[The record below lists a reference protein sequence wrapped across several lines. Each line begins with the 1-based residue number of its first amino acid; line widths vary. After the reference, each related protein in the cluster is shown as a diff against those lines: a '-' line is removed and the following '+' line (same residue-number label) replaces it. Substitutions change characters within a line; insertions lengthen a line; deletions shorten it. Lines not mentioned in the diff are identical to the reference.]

1 MPVQASTTSAISCGP
16 DLLADHR
23 VLDRSRPLG
32 GLDLLLQRR
41 GSGRRGSPRRHRG
54 RPRAAGAR
62 PRTRSSSICLRSVA
76 GALERGLLAL
86 PADLEPAQLLLPVG
100 EVGAQP
106 LEAVLGGLVGLAL
119 ERELLHLHP
128 VHGAT
133 ELVDLDRRALDL
145 HPQPRGRLVDE
156 VDRLVGQLAAADV
169 AVGEHR
175 RGHERGVGDLHAVVR
190 LVLLLQPAQDRDGV
204 LDARLAD
211 EDLLEAALE
220 RGVLLDPLAV
230 LVQRGRTDQVQLAAG
245 EHRLEHV
252 AGVHRGVAA
261 GARAD
266 DRVQLVDEGDDLAL
280 GALDLLEHGLEP
292 LLELAAVLRA
302 GDHRGQVEAEHPLAL
317 ERVGDVARDDALG
330 EALDDRGLADA
341 GLTDQHRVVLGTPR
355 QHLDH
360 PADLGV
366 APDDRVELALLGAR
380 GEVDGVLLERLVGR
394 LGLLAGHLP
403 VAADGRDRLA
413 QRLSRRRRARRA
425 AS

>member
-1 MPVQASTTSAISCGP
+1 MPVQASTTSAISSGP
-16 DLLADHR
+16 TSSRTIGSSTVSAASAVSICFSSVRDPAVEDLGGRAQVALALQALGLDAELVDLLA
-23 VLDRSRPLG
+23 
-32 GLDLLLQRR
+32 QR
-41 GSGRRGSPRRHRG
+41 
-54 RPRAAGAR
+54 
-62 PRTRSSSICLRSVA
+62 T

-86 PADLEPAQLLLPVG
+86 PAGLEPAQLLLPVG

-106 LEAVLGGLVGLAL
+106 LEAVLRRLVGLAL
-119 ERELLHLHP
+119 QRELLHLHP
-128 VHGAT
+128 VDGAT

-145 HPQPRGRLVDE
+145 HPQPGGRLVDE

-169 AVGEHR
+169 AVGQHR
-175 RGHERGVGDLHAVVR
+175 GRDQGGVGDLHAVVR
-190 LVLLLQPAQDRDGV
+190 LVLLLQATQDRDRV

-211 EDLLEAALE
+211 EDLLEAALQ

-230 LVQRGRTDQVQLAAG
+230 LVQGGRTDQVQLTAR

-266 DRVQLVDEGDDLAL
+266 DGVQLVDEGDHLAL
-280 GALDLLEHGLEP
+280 GALDLLEHRLEP

-317 ERVGDVARDDALG
+317 ERVRDVARDDALG
-330 EALDDRGLADA
+330 QSLDDGGLADA
-341 GLTDQHRVVLGTPR
+341 GLADQHRVVLGTTR

-366 APDDRVELALLGAR
+366 AADDRVELALSAR
-380 GEVDGVLLERLVGR
+380 PVRSTAYFSSASYVASASWLVT
-394 LGLLAGHLP
+394 
-403 VAADGRDRLA
+403 
-413 QRLSRRRRARRA
+413 RRFPAPP
-425 AS
+425 